1 MSEVPLY
8 MCRSGIALFLIRPRE
23 GEAIGPFSR
32 VRLQGYPV
40 HKKTPCPL
48 GPYGRPI
55 HRAL

>member
-40 HKKTPCPL
+40 HKKTPCP
-48 GPYGRPI
+48 
-55 HRAL
+55 RALR